1 MAEDKKEGASSN
13 GGISWAGAIGFL
25 AFIAGIILAIVAGIV
40 VEPRTITSVDPDILV
55 GPAKHPDT
63 VAAIVLTLAILGII
77 VGILNITAKEVLLLM
92 VAAIALIVVGGGSE
106 VMKVGSSGGGF
117 DILDKIAKGFGTTI
131 TDVLY
136 YFGRLMAPAA
146 VIAAVRALF
155 AVGFPG

>member
-1 MAEDKKEGASSN
+1 MAEEKEGASSN
-13 GGISWAGAIGFL
+13 GGISWTGAIGFL
-25 AFIAGIILAIVAGIV
+25 AFIAGIILAIVAGIT
-40 VEPRTITSVDPDILV
+40 VEPRTISWVDSVMDV

-63 VAAIVLTLAILGII
+63 VATMVLILAILGII

-92 VAAIALIVVGGGSE
+92 VAAIALLVVGNN
-106 VMKVGSSGGGF
+106 GF
-117 DILDKIAKGFGTTI
+117 DILDKVIGGLGTTI
-131 TDVLY
+131 TDILY

>member
-1 MAEDKKEGASSN
+1 MAEEKEGASSN
-13 GGISWAGAIGFL
+13 SGISWAGAIGFL
-25 AFIAGIILAIVAGIV
+25 AFIAGIILAIVAGIA
-40 VEPRTITSVDPDILV
+40 VEPRTILSIDPDIVV

-63 VAAIVLTLAILGII
+63 VATMVLILAILGII

-92 VAAIALIVVGGGSE
+92 VAAIALLVVGNN
-106 VMKVGSSGGGF
+106 GF
-117 DILDKIAKGFGTTI
+117 DILDKVVGGLGTTI
-131 TDVLY
+131 TDILY

>member
-1 MAEDKKEGASSN
+1 MTGEKEGTSGN

-25 AFIAGIILAIVAGIV
+25 AFIAGIVLAIVAGIA
-40 VEPRTITSVDPDILV
+40 VEPRTISWVDSVMNE

-63 VAAIVLTLAILGII
+63 VATIVLVLAILGII
-77 VGILNITAKEVLLLM
+77 VGVLNITAKEVLLLM
-92 VAAIALIVVGGGSE
+92 VAAIALLVVGNN
-106 VMKVGSSGGGF
+106 GF
-117 DILDKIAKGFGTTI
+117 DILDKVAGGLGTTI
-131 TDVLY
+131 TDILY

>member
-1 MAEDKKEGASSN
+1 MADEKEGASSA

-25 AFIAGIILAIVAGIV
+25 AFIAGIILAIIAGIA
-40 VEPRTITSVDPDILV
+40 VEPRTILEIDPDIVV

-63 VAAIVLTLAILGII
+63 VATMVLILAILGII

-92 VAAIALIVVGGGSE
+92 VAAIALLVVGNN
-106 VMKVGSSGGGF
+106 GF
-117 DILDKIAKGFGTTI
+117 DILDKVVGGLGTTI
-131 TDVLY
+131 TDILY

>member
-1 MAEDKKEGASSN
+1 MAEDKKEEASSKN
-13 GGISWAGAIGFL
+13 GMSWAGAIGFL
-25 AFIAGIILAIVAGIV
+25 AFIGGIILAIVAGIA
-40 VEPRTITSVDPDILV
+40 VEPRTILTIDPEITV

-63 VAAIVLTLAILGII
+63 VATIVLILAILGII

-92 VAAIALIVVGGGSE
+92 VAAIALLVVGNN
-106 VMKVGSSGGGF
+106 GF
-117 DILDKIAKGFGTTI
+117 DILDKVARGFGTTI

>member
-25 AFIAGIILAIVAGIV
+25 AFIAGIILAIVAGIA
-40 VEPRTITSVDPDILV
+40 VEPRTIISIDPDIVV

-63 VAAIVLTLAILGII
+63 VATIVLVLAILGII
-77 VGILNITAKEVLLLM
+77 VGVLNITAKEVLLLM
-92 VAAIALIVVGGGSE
+92 VAAIALLVVGNN
-106 VMKVGSSGGGF
+106 GF
-117 DILDKIAKGFGTTI
+117 DILDKVAKGLGTTI
-131 TDVLY
+131 TDILY